1 MRITCYQ
8 CHGAMDV
15 PDQVGQLGGVF
26 SCPHCRTVVT
36 IAPTAAPVVSGAKAK
51 PSDNRAGAVLLAVL
65 GAGALFSIF
74 PLAGLLLGIACLGWG
89 IYVLKKGGPSPLQ
102 LVFRES
108 TKTSAM
114 AAGTIAIGLFFT
126 TCGAMGFKKHADE
139 EAELERVARENAEAA
154 EKRRT
159 EAEERRKQA
168 DEAVAQGSKALAD
181 GKVEEAQTL
190 LAKAQELD
198 PEASGAEGLSTGI
211 KDELHRRALATL
223 PERVAKIEGLVRDES
238 WKEAGKECK
247 AAKAIDA
254 AYRELEGACAPAE
267 QQLVLIERREA
278 VANAIEVAGNADKCD
293 TPLALS
299 EAWEALKKIP
309 ADDPSHK
316 KAQQATAKLE
326 KCRKKVER
334 AFDKGIRDLMITQ
347 REAYVETLDRAMLE
361 SGFDAT
367 ATVSGKHKDKLR
379 IEWVLMGRATAHQM
393 AHEGGILAGAEK
405 IGFKRVT
412 FTDGYF
418 ESFYWDLSPQS
429 EDGGGKAALRGMGLD
444 EPLKL

>member
-1 MRITCYQ
+1 MQIACYQ
-8 CHGAMDV
+8 CHRAMSV

-26 SCPHCRTVVT
+26 SCPHCRTVIT
-36 IAPTAAPVVSGAKAK
+36 IAPTAAPVVSGATAK
-51 PSDNRAGAVLLAVL
+51 PSDNRGAVMLLAVL
-65 GAGALFSIF
+65 GAGVLSTIV
-74 PLAGLLLGIACLGWG
+74 PIAGVLLGIACVGWG
-89 IYVLKKGGPSPLQ
+89 LHAIKKGGPSPLQ
-102 LVFRES
+102 LVFRGS
-108 TKTSAM
+108 NKTAM
-114 AAGTIAIGLFFT
+114 AVGTIVIGLFFA
-126 TCGAMGFKKHADE
+126 TCGVSGFKRRAAE
-139 EAELERVARENAEAA
+139 EAELERVARANAAAA
-154 EKRRT
+154 EKRRV
-159 EAEERRKQA
+159 EAEQRRSQA
-168 DEAVAQGSKALAD
+168 DEAIAQGSKALAD
-181 GKVEEAQTL
+181 GNVEDAQAL

-198 PEASGAEGLSTGI
+198 SEASGAEGLSKGI

-223 PERVAKIEGLVRDES
+223 PERITKIEGLVRDES
-238 WKEAGKECK
+238 WKEAGKQCK

-254 AYRELEGACAPAE
+254 GHQGLVAACAPAE
-267 QQLVLIERREA
+267 RQLVLIGRREA
-278 VANAIEVAGNADKCD
+278 VSNAMAVAGDADKCD
-293 TPLALS
+293 TPLAIS

-309 ADDPSHK
+309 ADDPSYK

-334 AFDKGIRDLMITQ
+334 AFDKGIRDVMIAQ

-367 ATVSGKHKDKLR
+367 ASVSGKHKDKLR
-379 IEWVLMGRATAHQM
+379 IEWVLMGRAAAHQL

-412 FTDGYF
+412 FTDGFY

-429 EDGGGKAALRGMGLD
+429 EDGGGKAALGGMGLG